1 VAKRELNLEHP
12 FFPPS
17 VFAWDGMIDS
27 LEVQVLYPARWRRRG
42 TPSVQ
47 LQRR

>member
-1 VAKRELNLEHP
+1 
-12 FFPPS
+12 
-17 VFAWDGMIDS
+17 MIDS

-47 LQRR
+47 LQRRWCRSLVARPI